1 MQCPFSQNIEWLTS
15 SWPEL
20 PSLRDLTMFLMSTWD
35 FDLPHQHH
43 ILITEIMPKAPNV
56 VRVMFTDEVCWYRE
70 DGWHP
75 IAPFGTRKYL
85 RHRVKTA
92 AATEDRDFVDFD
104 GLFASLFSPDEIT
117 DDVRLLLGLDFP
129 RGTK

>member
-1 MQCPFSQNIEWLTS
+1 MQCRFSQKIELLTS
-15 SWPEL
+15 LWPEL
-20 PSLRDLTMFLMSTWD
+20 PSLRDLTICLKPSWE

-43 ILITEIMPKAPNV
+43 VLVTGIMPKAPNIT
-56 VRVMFTDEVCWYRE
+56 RVMFSEEVCWYRE

-117 DDVRLLLGLDFP
+117 DDIRWLLDLN
-129 RGTK
+129 